1 MSQRTDVD
9 ALAQLPGDEFEERIR
24 AAAERIELRANRC
37 LAENRDLTER
47 ERQLCT
53 ADRDELHALH
63 KAEAIREHAERTR
76 KAIGEA
82 IENTPRP
89 ETRGCLAE
97 FAEALSRGVPYRVQV
112 ECRSITSANAGA
124 RGAVAVEQLGRPQWL
139 YQAAAKCFR
148 SRTSG
153 LRPCSL
159 RRIRMCLR

>member
-1 MSQRTDVD
+1 MLMRSRNCPATNRT
-9 ALAQLPGDEFEERIR
+9 ERVR

-63 KAEAIREHAERTR
+63 NAEAIREHAERTR

-89 ETRGCLAE
+89 ETRGRLETWSRWRLPSVWLTASST
-97 FAEALSRGVPYRVQV
+97 LSSRRV
-112 ECRSITSANAGA
+112 
-124 RGAVAVEQLGRPQWL
+124 
-139 YQAAAKCFR
+139 
-148 SRTSG
+148 RTGS
-153 LRPCSL
+153 S
-159 RRIRMCLR
+159 